1 MNMKSLLR
9 LAPVALAMG
18 LASQTFAAAPVP
30 SNTGSYYSSSDCSN
44 LYTQKYDS
52 TFAMTIKGAYGFNS
66 DSDMPNIG
74 GGMLSISSFIETED
88 LVHEISFTVG
98 LFSSSPKHEGFGVT
112 PEQKLAIYNND
123 DAYNEVAKACY
134 DVRNEF
140 AKFGYTL
147 DQVFDA
153 LEPTSD
159 VVGVDYKYR
168 IQNSIPLLA
177 GYNLLIPIS
186 ANSVHFFLGAKAG
199 VTFTTSKETLT
210 VHHYY
215 GPSERR
221 SHSDSSTD
229 FTFTVTGGFRFSV
242 SETADVILAYE
253 LLKIQD
259 VDPYHVI
266 ELGVSWNF

>member
-30 SNTGSYYSSSDCSN
+30 SNSGSYYSSSDCSN

-52 TFAMTIKGAYGFNS
+52 TFGMTIKGAYGFNS

-74 GGMLSISSFIETED
+74 GGMVSLSCYIETED
-88 LVHEISFTVG
+88 LVHELSFTAG
-98 LFSSSPKHEGFGVT
+98 LFSSSPKHIGLGAT
-112 PEQKLAIYNND
+112 REQKLAIYNND
-123 DAYNEVAKACY
+123 DAYMQVAKAFY
-134 DVRNEF
+134 DSRELF
-140 AKFGYTL
+140 ATFGYSV
-147 DQVFDA
+147 DQVLGA

-159 VVGVDYKYR
+159 VAGFDYKYR

-199 VTFTTSKETLT
+199 VTFTTFKQSLT
-210 VHHYY
+210 VYHYS
-215 GPSERR
+215 GASERR
-221 SHSDSSTD
+221 SRTDSGTD

-259 VDPYHVI
+259 IDPYHVI